1 MPYAWI
7 RFLHIASAISLVA
20 VHGASIVVLYMI
32 RGERDRRRVESM
44 LGLSARTAAA
54 TYTALAAVVGT
65 GLWLGLE
72 VTAYFRQVW
81 YWLSLALLVA
91 TTLLMWFVA
100 KPHGARIRA
109 ACAMRPSGVPR
120 VSDEELAQILQ
131 SRKSHV
137 IAAIGVVGLGVVLY
151 MMVFRPGF

>member
-1 MPYAWI
+1 VPYAWI
-7 RFLHIASAISLVA
+7 KYLHIASAIGLAA
-20 VHGASIVVLYMI
+20 VHGASMVVLYMI

-44 LGLSARTAAA
+44 IGFSTRTATA

-65 GLWLGLE
+65 GLWLGIE
-72 VTAYFRQVW
+72 VTAYFRQAW
-81 YWLSLALLVA
+81 YWLSLVLLVA
-91 TTLLMWFVA
+91 TTVLMWFVA

-120 VSDEELAQILQ
+120 VSDEELALILQ
-131 SRKSHV
+131 SRRTHV
-137 IAAIGVVGLGVVLY
+137 VTAIGVVGLGAVLY